1 LDQNLGELIGTV
13 LHSFFSI
20 FDVEGSLLS
29 CFSDMVGAFNS
40 GKRVKRKA
48 IQKHHSLG
56 KIIPYSLPIISRVT

>member
-1 LDQNLGELIGTV
+1 LEETIGTV

-29 CFSDMVGAFNS
+29 CFSGVVALS
-40 GKRVKRKA
+40 IAERRQKRKA

-56 KIIPYSLPIISRVT
+56 KIIPYSLPIISRET